1 MSTITSSKHVQCNCG
16 NVEIMKK
23 SLYAE
28 LYIPHIPF
36 LYKLSFVCFDLCSFL
51 FVSWK
56 IQETCR

>member
-1 MSTITSSKHVQCNCG
+1 MSTITSSKLVQCNCG

-23 SLYAE
+23 SLYVE

-36 LYKLSFVCFDLCSFL
+36 LNFCL
-51 FVSWK
+51 FALISALFFSSLGK